1 MAVTLISL
9 QFRDF
14 LTFFV
19 FWGVLVSAKYQP
31 NIVLIVAD
39 DLGWNDVGFH
49 GSDQIPTPNID
60 ALAYNGIVL
69 NRFYVQS
76 TCTPSRSA
84 LLTGQYP
91 IRYGFQGWPLRNG
104 ENRYLPTHLR
114 TLPDHL
120 KGLGYTTS
128 LVGKWHLGF
137 SYWYNTPIYRG
148 FDTHFGYWTGH
159 IDYFNHTSDGGF
171 AMRRNRHVAWETQN
185 NYATQLFTQVS
196 QETIMKHDYAK
207 PLFLM
212 VSHLAVHAADR
223 NQLLEVPDL
232 VETNKTF
239 GYITDYRRRLFAG
252 MLAELD
258 KSVGAICRTLQDRG
272 VFDNTII
279 LFLSDNGAQNTGT
292 RFDNS
297 GSNWPLRGMKATLYE
312 GGVRVPAVLYYGKL
326 KTNATIN
333 NQLMHITDLLPTL
346 YAAAGGNTRDLGT
359 IDGVDQ
365 WPTISGGSKSPRSSA
380 LLDIN
385 EVALHSAVISHGGR
399 YKLVNGSVL
408 NPTFGRDGYY
418 GYDTSLTNNPPYDA
432 DLVLDS
438 ETNRVIDKGLTKKKL
453 FQTRKKVTIACD
465 HGGGESV
472 SREDTLFL
480 FDLENDPCETK
491 NLADKLP
498 NIVADLSAQLL
509 WYWEVLQPQHCQEP
523 DPNSNPIYYNNTW
536 VPWME
541 QRPT

>member
-1 MAVTLISL
+1 MAVKLISL
-9 QFRDF
+9 HLIDLLVFF
-14 LTFFV
+14 LS
-19 FWGVLVSAKYQP
+19 WGAVVSDKHQP

-39 DLGWNDVGFH
+39 NLGWNDVGFH
-49 GSDQIPTPNID
+49 GSDQILTPNID

-91 IRYGFQGWPLRNG
+91 IRYGFQGLSLRSDSNI
-104 ENRYLPTHLR
+104 YLPTHLK
-114 TLPDHL
+114 TLPGHL

-137 SYWYNTPIYRG
+137 SYWNSTPIYRG
-148 FDTHFGYWTGH
+148 FDTHFGYWTSH
-159 IDYFNHTSDGGF
+159 IDYFSHTAEGGF

-185 NYATQLFTQVS
+185 EYATRLFTRVS
-196 QETIMKHDYAK
+196 QETIMKHNYTN

-212 VSHLAVHAADR
+212 VSHLAMHVANR
-223 NQLLEVPDL
+223 NQLLQVPDL
-232 VETNKTF
+232 VETNQTF
-239 GYITDYRRRLFAG
+239 GYVRDYRRRLFAG

-258 KSVGAICRTLQDRG
+258 KSVGAICRTLRDRG
-272 VFDNTII
+272 VFEDTII
-279 LFLSDNGAQNTGT
+279 LFLSDNGAQNTDNG
-292 RFDNS
+292 FDNA
-297 GSNWPLRGMKATLYE
+297 GSNWPLRGMKATQYE
-312 GGVRVPAVLYYGKL
+312 GGVRSPAVLYYGKL

-346 YAAAGGNTRDLGT
+346 YAAAGGTIRDLGT
-359 IDGVDQ
+359 IDGVNQ
-365 WPTISGGSKSPRSSA
+365 WTTISEGSKSPRSSV

-418 GYDTSLTNNPPYDA
+418 GNDTSSTNNPPYNP

-438 ETNRVIDKGLTKKKL
+438 PTNKVINKGLTKKKL
-453 FQTRKKVTIACD
+453 LQTRKKITVTCE
-465 HGGGESV
+465 HGDEQPV
-472 SREDTLFL
+472 SCEDFCL

-491 NLADKLP
+491 NLAENLP
-498 NIVADLSAQLL
+498 NAVADLGAQLL
-509 WYWEVLQPQHCQEP
+509 SYWEVLQPQYHQEI
-523 DPNSNPIYYNNTW
+523 DPNANPIYYNNTW

-541 QRPT
+541 QH